1 MNITLKQIFLSWDF
15 GISVIATITLAF
27 ALGDSV
33 PIAFAKDIYGV
44 GISVLSIIF
53 SVYFAALALIMTS
66 GDDEFVH
73 FLEENGDFTAIVDTF
88 RFSLLLLFGSL
99 VYSIVVYIY
108 TSVELYSKSPAA
120 SDAIQEQSEIFLWI
134 FIFFFSYSLLAALGA
149 TLDSISY
156 SVFRTKFLR
165 ATRKKRKDEQ

>member
-1 MNITLKQIFLSWDF
+1 MNITLKQILLSWDF
-15 GISVIATITLAF
+15 GISVIATIALAC

-33 PIAFAKDIYGV
+33 PVAFAKDVYGV

-66 GDDEFVH
+66 GDDDFVH

-88 RFSLLLLFGSL
+88 RFSLLSLFGAL
-99 VYSIVVYIY
+99 VYSIIVYIY
-108 TSVELYSKSPAA
+108 TSVELYSKNTATA
-120 SDAIQEQSEIFLWI
+120 TQEQPEVFLWF

-149 TLDSISY
+149 TLDSIRY
-156 SVFRTKFLR
+156 SVSRTKFLR
-165 ATRKKRKDEQ
+165 ATRKTHRDQK